1 MRKFFKIIWDRLVGV
16 EPPKLVTKAQHEED
30 LKRLN
35 EKGGFLVSHHDR
47 G

>member
-1 MRKFFKIIWDRLVGV
+1 MIVS
-16 EPPKLVTKAQHEED
+16 PKLVTKAQHEED

-35 EKGGFLVSHHDR
+35 EKGGSLASLRDR